1 MGAKTRREERG
12 SEGGR
17 KFVPLC
23 KGADPRKP
31 KKIQNHMNKISF
43 GMLLVLAVG
52 ALSGGCVVALRET
65 PQRPTVGMELL
76 DLQKA
81 KESGA
86 LSGAEYEKKRAA
98 LLKRD

>member
-1 MGAKTRREERG
+1 MKKNNNTIGSVEKT
-12 SEGGR
+12 GGR
-17 KFVPLC
+17 SLV
-23 KGADPRKP
+23 
-31 KKIQNHMNKISF
+31 QEF
-43 GMLLVLAVG
+43 GPSAVFLVLLFGVAVIT
-52 ALSGGCVVALRET
+52 SGCVMAIRET

-86 LSGAEYEKKRAA
+86 ITGAEFEKKRAA